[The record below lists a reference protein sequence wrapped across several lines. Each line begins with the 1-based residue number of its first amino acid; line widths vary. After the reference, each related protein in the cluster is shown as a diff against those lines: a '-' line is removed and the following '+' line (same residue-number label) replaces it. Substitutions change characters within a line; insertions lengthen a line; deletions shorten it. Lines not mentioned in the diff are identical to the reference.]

1 MTDASL
7 DARYRALHRLDSA
20 ANRLIRAD
28 IWPEGDD
35 FGQQSFITP
44 RYIDEIVRRS
54 PIGAED
60 HVLDIG
66 SGAGGPAVR
75 LAETAGCRV
84 TGIEPN
90 EVGVEVARELAR
102 VAGLGERVRFDRGD
116 ARDLPYPD
124 GAFDVAVSLNVL
136 NVIEDKAGLLSE
148 VRRTLRPGG
157 RLVLLTGTFRLDAD
171 DAETRRRL
179 TRQDTVPLFD
189 DTAEGYRELIE
200 RAGFAIDEV
209 TEYIADFRRQ
219 IARWGEA
226 NRRHEREL
234 AAEQGP
240 EAAARHLDYF
250 ATYLRLVDEGRAANH
265 LFLATAASGVTPDR
279 G

>member
-20 ANRLIRAD
+20 ANRLIRAE
-28 IWPEGDD
+28 IWAPGDD

-44 RYIDEIVRRS
+44 RYLEEIVRRT
-54 PIGAED
+54 PLTADD

-75 LAETAGCRV
+75 LGELSGCRV

-90 EVGVEVARELAR
+90 EVGVEVARELAEA
-102 VAGLGERVRFDRGD
+102 AGIADRVRFDLGD
-116 ARDLPYPD
+116 ARELPYPD
-124 GAFDVAVSLNVL
+124 GHFDAAISLNVA
-136 NVIEDKAGLLSE
+136 NVIEDKAALLAE
-148 VRRTLRPGG
+148 VRRTLRPDG
-157 RLVLLTGTFRLDAD
+157 RLILLTGTFELDD
-171 DAETRRRL
+171 DDRETRRRL
-179 TRQDTVPLFD
+179 TRDHTVPLFD
-189 DTAEGYRELIE
+189 DTADGYRALLGQ
-200 RAGFAIDEV
+200 AGYRLDEV
-209 TEYIADFRRQ
+209 TEYISDFRTQ

-226 NRRHEREL
+226 NRRHEEAL
-234 AAEQGP
+234 VTEQGA

-250 ATYLRLVDEGRAANH
+250 ETYLRLVDEGRAANH
-265 LFLATAASGVTPDR
+265 LFIATSAGDVTRSP